1 MTTTVEVGS
10 RAALEEAGL
19 SRPVSFRTRSGNTM
33 PRRLWMAT
41 LAALLGLTSVG
52 LPTLAQGDR
61 PIAVF
66 VSSHANVD
74 LGDVA
79 VGRVRERVIT
89 LSLESGEGARWSSFV
104 FDPYGPFDYFHVPVH
119 ALPRNTG
126 PHGTDVRLLFE
137 PPDIGAF
144 SATLTMTYYV
154 TTWGRGETEGV
165 AGCPTHRSRGA
176 GGAGPD
182 RTASLPE
189 PWWVRAE
196 HRDR

>member
-1 MTTTVEVGS
+1 
-10 RAALEEAGL
+10 
-19 SRPVSFRTRSGNTM
+19 M

-61 PIAVF
+61 PIAVV

-126 PHGTDVRLLFE
+126 PHGTDAAPLRAARHRCFLSHADHDLLRH
-137 PPDIGAF
+137 DLGARRNG
-144 SATLTMTYYV
+144 
-154 TTWGRGETEGV
+154 GRRWMSNSPVEG
-165 AGCPTHRSRGA
+165 CWRRRS
-176 GGAGPD
+176 
-182 RTASLPE
+182 
-189 PWWVRAE
+189 
-196 HRDR
+196 